1 MLFLDIVGCFYN
13 IGILESKT
21 FSEINIWEADVWQ
34 EFSFSSS
41 LCFYWLIVRS
51 IDNCGML

>member
-21 FSEINIWEADVWQ
+21 FREINIWEADVWQ
-34 EFSFSSS
+34 ECSFSYS
-41 LCFYWLIVRS
+41 LCFYWPIVKS